1 MCCPTKPLATTI
13 INQNKVMYQRGSMET
28 RHKPKE
34 TVAVDLHIIG
44 HENIAT

>member
-1 MCCPTKPLATTI
+1 MSCPTKLLATTI
-13 INQNKVMYQRGSMET
+13 TNQNKGMCQRGSMET

-44 HENIAT
+44 QENIAT